1 MLLPSSKSHIEMM
14 CEMFKLRSFCEN
26 KDNND
31 SFYNSE
37 KSVYENN

>member
-1 MLLPSSKSHIEMM
+1 KSHIEMM

-26 KDNND
+26 KDNNY

-37 KSVYENN
+37 KSVYDNN

>member
-26 KDNND
+26 K
-31 SFYNSE
+31 
-37 KSVYENN
+37 

>member
-26 KDNND
+26 KDNNY
-31 SFYNSE
+31 SFYNSK
-37 KSVYENN
+37 KSVYDNN

>member
-26 KDNND
+26 KDNN
-31 SFYNSE
+31 Y
-37 KSVYENN
+37 